1 MDMIIVFTH
10 NTNKEEQEKEACKDK
25 QGNQKKNTKWQLH
38 HNYSHILSYYIKQTN
53 PITTY
58 IEIRETCLSLK

>member
-38 HNYSHILSYYIKQTN
+38 HNYSHILSF
-53 PITTY
+53 IT
-58 IEIRETCLSLK
+58 I